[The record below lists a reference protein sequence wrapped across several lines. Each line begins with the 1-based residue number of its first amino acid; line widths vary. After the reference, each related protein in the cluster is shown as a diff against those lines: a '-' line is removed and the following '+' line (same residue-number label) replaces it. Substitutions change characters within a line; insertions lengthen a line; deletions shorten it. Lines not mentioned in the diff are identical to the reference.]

1 MTTKNT
7 TSEEDLETAF
17 LEDPEFGL
25 RILCADF
32 RDVIARY
39 ISSRLWNIRGAKKAV
54 DLKEAYQE
62 TMLALAE
69 LVRKPDVDW
78 HEPLKLVFGI
88 ARNKCV
94 DVVRKRIRY
103 KPKQD
108 VDGALERIA
117 GDLAGTKIGLEWKL
131 QSKIEWDEFCAALMA
146 AVGSVLTDKQAI
158 VARCYIDN
166 YEDFGEREIY
176 APLSRLVSEITGNDE
191 NAMTIKKQWL
201 EAKERLVDE
210 LVRKGF
216 KFLNVE
222 E

>member
-1 MTTKNT
+1 MTTTNT
-7 TSEEDLETAF
+7 TSEEDLEAAF
-17 LEDPEFGL
+17 LDDPKFGL
-25 RILCADF
+25 RLLCADF
-32 RDVIARY
+32 RDPIARY
-39 ISSRLWNIRGAKKAV
+39 IRSRLWNVPQAEKAV
-54 DLKEAYQE
+54 EVKEVYQE
-62 TMLALAE
+62 TMVAMAE

-78 HEPLKLVFGI
+78 RKPLKLAFGV
-88 ARNKCV
+88 ARNKSV
-94 DVVRKRIRY
+94 DAIRKRVRY
-103 KPKQD
+103 KSKQD
-108 VDGALERIA
+108 VDGALDRIA

-131 QSKIEWDEFCAALMA
+131 QSKIEWDEFYTTLMA
-146 AVGSVLTDKQAI
+146 AVGSVLTDKQAV
-158 VARCYIDN
+158 VAHCYIDN

-210 LVRKGF
+210 LIRKGF

>member
-7 TSEEDLETAF
+7 TSDEDLEAAF
-17 LEDPEFGL
+17 LDDPEFGFRL
-25 RILCADF
+25 LCADF
-32 RDVIARY
+32 GDAIARY
-39 ISSRLWNIRGAKKAV
+39 ISSRLWSVPRAKRAEDV
-54 DLKEAYQE
+54 KEAYQE
-62 TMLALAE
+62 TMVALAK
-69 LVRKPDVDW
+69 LVQKPDQDW
-78 HEPLKLVFGI
+78 RNPLRLAMGI
-88 ARNKCV
+88 AFKKSV

-103 KPKQD
+103 KAKQD

-117 GDLAGTKIGLEWKL
+117 GDLAGTKIGLEWRL
-131 QSKIEWDEFCAALMA
+131 QSKIEWDEFYSALML

-158 VARCYIDN
+158 VARCYIDH

-176 APLSRLVSEITGNDE
+176 APLSRLVSEVTGNDE

>member
-1 MTTKNT
+1 VTTTNT
-7 TSEEDLETAF
+7 TSEEDLEAAF
-17 LEDPEFGL
+17 LEDPEFGFRL
-25 RILCADF
+25 LCADF
-32 RDVIARY
+32 GDAIARY
-39 ISSRLWNIRGAKKAV
+39 ISSRLWSVPRSKRAIYV
-54 DLKEAYQE
+54 KEAYQE
-62 TMLALAE
+62 TMLALAQ
-69 LVRKPDVDW
+69 LVKKPEQDWRKP
-78 HEPLKLVFGI
+78 LSLAMGI
-88 ARNKCV
+88 AFKKSA
-94 DVVRKRIRY
+94 DVIRKRVRY
-103 KPKQD
+103 KVKQD

-117 GDLAGTKIGLEWKL
+117 GDLDGTKIGLEWKL
-131 QSKIEWDEFCAALMA
+131 QSKIEWDEFYSALMR

-191 NAMTIKKQWL
+191 NAMTIKKQWH

-210 LVRKGF
+210 LIRKGF